1 MQEKKPAGADLN
13 MSGEYNHQNRWGT
26 ERSKIQ
32 LSQSLGKKIKG
43 TRCPGNEEYQKV
55 SKQTDRHSL
64 HVRNNALMSC
74 NEKEKSKAKEIK
86 WSKKSSQR
94 LVSRILFS
102 VFSCRNFMASGLV
115 IKSLIYFE
123 LIFVNGVS

>member
-26 ERSKIQ
+26 ERSKTQ

-64 HVRNNALMSC
+64 RVRNNTLMSC

-86 WSKKSSQR
+86 CPKNYHR
-94 LVSRILFS
+94 DI
-102 VFSCRNFMASGLV
+102 NIHIHSGV
-115 IKSLIYFE
+115 EDGKEKRQKTFTSL
-123 LIFVNGVS
+123 

>member
-13 MSGEYNHQNRWGT
+13 MSGVQPPKQMGHWKKQT
-26 ERSKIQ
+26 Q

-64 HVRNNALMSC
+64 R
-74 NEKEKSKAKEIK
+74 
-86 WSKKSSQR
+86 KK
-94 LVSRILFS
+94 
-102 VFSCRNFMASGLV
+102 
-115 IKSLIYFE
+115 
-123 LIFVNGVS
+123 

>member
-94 LVSRILFS
+94 HKHTYTLRGG
-102 VFSCRNFMASGLV
+102 RWEEKETENFHFIV
-115 IKSLIYFE
+115 K
-123 LIFVNGVS
+123 